1 MILVRWLVVW
11 VGVWWVGVAVAR
23 PVRAVGERPNVVI
36 LLADDLGIQDLG
48 CFGRRE
54 HRTPHLDRLAAEG
67 ARFTQAYAA
76 ASVCSPSRAAL
87 LTGLSPA
94 RLRITT
100 FLNGRSDRA
109 SHRLLSAS
117 IERGLPAG
125 ATTLAEALRAR
136 GYRTAAVGKWHLGGA
151 GSLPTDRGFAEYTP
165 GQSDPGPE
173 SPLGGK
179 GELGQADAAVDF
191 IRRSKGQPFLL
202 YVAFDTPHIPLA
214 APAGAVTAKAAG
226 SPTVF
231 HPAYAAMVES
241 LDAACGRI
249 LKALDETGV
258 TGDTLVA
265 FASDNGGLH
274 VPELSES
281 PPTHNSPYWA
291 GKGHL
296 YEGGIRTPLLVRY
309 PGRITA
315 GRTIPEP
322 VVLGDLM
329 PTICALAGASGP
341 TAADFQD
348 LSPLLFEGKVL
359 SARPLFWHQPHYMN
373 QGGRPAGAVREGDW
387 KLLEHYED
395 GRLELY
401 RLSDDPGETRDLAA
415 AEPDRVAALRGRLE
429 AWRRSVGTE
438 PLRPNPNFDRAAWD
452 RCHGEVDVSRLPL
465 ATTSEAIRPPL
476 AAWRRAM
483 DDPSRGGVHS
493 LVFLEARDAKVSG
506 EKLLYEKPPH
516 KDTLGYWV
524 NPADIASWTFAAP
537 RAGRYRVTV
546 LQGCGRGQG
555 GSVVALECGDSRLEF
570 TVEETGHFQRF
581 VPREVGLLTLAAGMN
596 TLQVRPVRKARAA
609 VMDLRRV
616 MLERMD

>member
-109 SHRLLSAS
+109 SHRLLGAP

-165 GQSDPGPE
+165 GRADPGPE

-179 GELGQADAAVDF
+179 GELGQAAAAVDF
-191 IRRSKGQPFLL
+191 IGRSKGQPFLL
-202 YVAFDTPHIPLA
+202 YVAFDNPHIPLA
-214 APAGAVTAKAAG
+214 APAGAVAAKAAG

-249 LKALDETGV
+249 LKALDEAGV
-258 TGDTLVA
+258 ARAAIESLAENFSDGVVA
-265 FASDNGGLH
+265 
-274 VPELSES
+274 
-281 PPTHNSPYWA
+281 
-291 GKGHL
+291 
-296 YEGGIRTPLLVRY
+296 
-309 PGRITA
+309 
-315 GRTIPEP
+315 
-322 VVLGDLM
+322 
-329 PTICALAGASGP
+329 
-341 TAADFQD
+341 
-348 LSPLLFEGKVL
+348 
-359 SARPLFWHQPHYMN
+359 PLFWTAV
-373 QGGRPAGAVREGDW
+373 GGLPGGVLYKAANTADSMIGHRTKRHEAFGWAAARFDDLINLPASRLTALFLLVPASLTPGRSAREGWRALRRDAGLHRSPNAGWPEAAMAGALGL
-387 KLLEHYED
+387 KLA
-395 GRLELY
+395 R
-401 RLSDDPGETRDLAA
+401 SIILAST
-415 AEPDRVAALRGRLE
+415 PRTSPRCRRRALLPFCHCLQNG
-429 AWRRSVGTE
+429 ARRS
-438 PLRPNPNFDRAAWD
+438 PHA
-452 RCHGEVDVSRLPL
+452 VSR
-465 ATTSEAIRPPL
+465 ARPM
-476 AAWRRAM
+476 ASSKGRA
-483 DDPSRGGVHS
+483 S
-493 LVFLEARDAKVSG
+493 
-506 EKLLYEKPPH
+506 
-516 KDTLGYWV
+516 
-524 NPADIASWTFAAP
+524 
-537 RAGRYRVTV
+537 
-546 LQGCGRGQG
+546 C
-555 GSVVALECGDSRLEF
+555 
-570 TVEETGHFQRF
+570 
-581 VPREVGLLTLAAGMN
+581 
-596 TLQVRPVRKARAA
+596 ARAA
-609 VMDLRRV
+609 
-616 MLERMD
+616 